1 MSIDRRLLRRSAR
14 GAAIG
19 AGVFLI
25 AAWLLVLRPQAVG
38 GPAAYITV
46 AGVSM
51 EPTLRAGD
59 LVVMTRADVYE
70 PGDVVA
76 YRVPDG
82 DPAAGRHVIH
92 RVIGGG
98 PDEGY
103 LLQGDNTPAPDRW
116 RPSDDDI
123 VGRQLVVIPA
133 LGSALML
140 LKTPAALGGLAAAL
154 VVFALPWWTA
164 PSGGNASSPR
174 RAPVAAD
181 ATRVAPAPKIK
192 LVALEQGILVDE
204 VPGVGTCRAQ
214 VLVEFRNEGTD
225 WAEVDPAMSTYS
237 TTGADGAITRYGA
250 FASVH
255 PRRVAPGE
263 KGYMLANVADA
274 RLTAAQLVTV
284 SSVIACRDARPRA
297 ASRPVIAFAT
307 PTG

>member
-1 MSIDRRLLRRSAR
+1 MSIDRRLLRRNAR
-14 GAAIG
+14 RAAIG
-19 AGVFLI
+19 GGVLLI
-25 AAWLLVLRPQAVG
+25 AVWLLALRPQALG

-59 LVVMTRADVYE
+59 LVIMTRATVYE

-98 PDEGY
+98 PEEGY

-123 VGRQLVVIPA
+123 VGRQLVVIPGM
-133 LGSALML
+133 GSALML

-164 PSGGNASSPR
+164 PSGPSASGPR
-174 RAPVAAD
+174 RAPAAVD
-181 ATRVAPAPKIK
+181 AMRLARTAKIK
-192 LVALEQGILVDE
+192 LVALHQGILVDE
-204 VPGVGTCRAQ
+204 VPGLETCRAQ

-225 WAEVDPAMSTYS
+225 WAEVDPAMSTYA
-237 TTGADGAITRYGA
+237 TTGADGAIARYGA

-274 RLTAAQLVTV
+274 GLTADQLVTV
-284 SSVIACRDARPRA
+284 SSVIACRDARPGA
-297 ASRPVIAFAT
+297 ASRPLIAFAT
-307 PTG
+307 RPG